1 MRICIVVDDY
11 LPGSIKVAAKMMH
24 ELVLEFVSRNHEV
37 TVVTPGADLPVPFRL
52 DELDRIKVLRF
63 RSGPIKN
70 ISKLK
75 RLINEVL
82 LSRRS
87 WKSLKNYFISNPHD
101 YIIYYSPSIF
111 WGNLVL
117 QLKRLWRVPSYLILR
132 DFFPQWIID
141 NGLIREKSLIAYFL
155 KYYEKI
161 NYRAANKIGIQS
173 PANVVWFSKKF
184 PEFKNTELLYN
195 WATDSTLVLNQR
207 NFYRK
212 KLNLED
218 KIVFFYGGNIG
229 QAQDMRNILR
239 LAKRMQCNQEAHF
252 LLVGAGDEFD
262 LVKKTLYSESISN
275 VTLLDS
281 VSQEEYKKILSEFD
295 VGLFTLSVKHQT
307 HNFPGKILEYMRQ
320 RKPILGSVN
329 SGNDL
334 QEVIHS
340 AGAGFVSISGQDE
353 LFYENAFKF
362 LNPKV
367 RNECGENSAVL
378 LKQKFSVNSAA
389 DMILNSYEKSY

>member
-1 MRICIVVDDY
+1 MRICIVIDDY
-11 LPGSIKVAAKMMH
+11 LPGSVKVAAKMMH
-24 ELVLEFVSRNHEV
+24 ELALEFVSRNHEV
-37 TVVTPGADLPVPFRL
+37 TVVTPGADLSVPFRL
-52 DELDRIKVLRF
+52 DELDRVKVLRF

-70 ISKLK
+70 ISKFK

-82 LSRRS
+82 LSKRS
-87 WKSLKNYFISNPHD
+87 WKSLKNYLISNPQD

-111 WGNLVL
+111 WGNLTFR
-117 QLKRLWRVPSYLILR
+117 LKRLWRVPSYLILR

-141 NGLIREKSLIAYFL
+141 NGLIREKSLIAYFFE
-155 KYYEKI
+155 YYEKL
-161 NYRAANKIGIQS
+161 NYRAANRIGIQS
-173 PANVVWFSKKF
+173 PANMEWFAKKF
-184 PEFKNTELLYN
+184 PEFKNIQLLYN
-195 WATDSTLVLNQR
+195 WATNSNLVLNQG

-212 KLNLED
+212 RLNLED
-218 KIVFFYGGNIG
+218 KVVFFYGGNIG

-239 LAKRMQCNQEAHF
+239 LAKRMQFHSEAHF

-281 VSQEEYKKILSEFD
+281 VSQEEYKKMLSEFD
-295 VGLFTLSVKHQT
+295 VGLFTLSAKHQT

-329 SGNDL
+329 PGNDL

-340 AGAGFVSISGQDE
+340 AGAGFVSISGQDK

-367 RNECGENSAVL
+367 RKECGKNSESL

-389 DMILNSYEKSY
+389 DMILSSYEKSY

>member
-24 ELVLEFVSRNHEV
+24 ELALEFVSRNHEV
-37 TVVTPGADLPVPFRL
+37 TVVTPGTDLPVPFRL
-52 DELDRIKVLRF
+52 DELDRVKVLRF

-87 WKSLKNYFISNPHD
+87 WKSLKNYLISNPHD

-111 WGNLVL
+111 WFGLVRK
-117 QLKRLWRVPSYLILR
+117 LKRIWRAPDYLILR
-132 DFFPQWIID
+132 DLFPQWVID
-141 NGLIREKSLIAYFL
+141 SGLIHKYSPLTFFL
-155 KYYEKI
+155 RYCEMK
-161 NYRAANKIGIQS
+161 NYRVANTIAVQS
-173 PANVVWFSKKF
+173 PANMEWFAKKF
-184 PEFKNTELLYN
+184 PEFKNIQLLYN
-195 WATDSTLVLNQR
+195 WSTDSTLVLNQG

-212 KLNLED
+212 RLNLED

-229 QAQDMRNILR
+229 QAQDMRNILH

-281 VSQEEYKKILSEFD
+281 VSQEEYKKMLSEFD
-295 VGLFTLSVKHQT
+295 VGLFTLSAKHQT

-367 RNECGENSAVL
+367 RKECGENSAVL

-389 DMILNSYEKSY
+389 DAILKSYQSL